1 MNRGS
6 RKLEFAQ
13 QTLHIYFADLNLTNI
28 DIVYSQPKKKT
39 NIEGNSIVTYGK
51 EMKNSLVLA
60 AHSVIYIK
68 LSDNANGI

>member
-1 MNRGS
+1 MISKLMNRGS

-39 NIEGNSIVTYGK
+39 SVDRNPIIMLGK
-51 EMKNSLVLA
+51 EKQ
-60 AHSVIYIK
+60 
-68 LSDNANGI
+68 